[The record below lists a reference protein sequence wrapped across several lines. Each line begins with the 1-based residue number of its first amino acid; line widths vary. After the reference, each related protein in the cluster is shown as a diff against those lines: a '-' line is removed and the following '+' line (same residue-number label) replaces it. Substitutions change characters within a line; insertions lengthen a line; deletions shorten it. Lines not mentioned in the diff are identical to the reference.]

1 MLLLQHEV
9 VGNNKEKI
17 QESVMS
23 HTNTRMAPQQMFK
36 TFLRL

>member
-23 HTNTRMAPQQMFK
+23 HTNTRMVPQQMFK

>member
-1 MLLLQHEV
+1 MLLLQHKV

-36 TFLRL
+36 KFLRL